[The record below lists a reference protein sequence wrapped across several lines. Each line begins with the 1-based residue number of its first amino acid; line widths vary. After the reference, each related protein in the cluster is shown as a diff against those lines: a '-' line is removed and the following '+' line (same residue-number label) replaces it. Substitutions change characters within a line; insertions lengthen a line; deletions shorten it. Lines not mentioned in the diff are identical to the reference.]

1 MTSLI
6 NCEICLTCSYSGI
19 SQIGLQEIESHLLKF
34 GTVVCDRA
42 IFIEVERYFKIV
54 ALDFFADVCYNRVST
69 LKTKGGFSMS
79 RYYRS
84 NSYERMQVVGVILL
98 FVVCIAIAVARP
110 INKISDIRTIEGTVT
125 EKTTKRKG
133 DDDKYLVFIADES
146 GNVNTLEITD
156 SLLKWRF
163 NSSDVYAGIEEG
175 KTYSFE
181 VGGSRLPIL
190 SWYPNIYSYTE
201 IE

>member
-1 MTSLI
+1 
-6 NCEICLTCSYSGI
+6 
-19 SQIGLQEIESHLLKF
+19 
-34 GTVVCDRA
+34 
-42 IFIEVERYFKIV
+42 
-54 ALDFFADVCYNRVST
+54 
-69 LKTKGGFSMS
+69 MS

-163 NSSDVYAGIEEG
+163 NSSDVYA
-175 KTYSFE
+175 
-181 VGGSRLPIL
+181 
-190 SWYPNIYSYTE
+190 
-201 IE
+201 